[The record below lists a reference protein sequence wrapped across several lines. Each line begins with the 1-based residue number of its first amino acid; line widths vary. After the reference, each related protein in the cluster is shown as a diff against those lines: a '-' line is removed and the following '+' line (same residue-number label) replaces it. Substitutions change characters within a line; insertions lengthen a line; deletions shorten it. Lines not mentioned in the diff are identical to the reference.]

1 MTIDFK
7 KIQIDEELEDLLPGL
22 SEDDSNSLTQS
33 LIENG
38 FDQKFGRIKV
48 WFPEDNDGT
57 GYIVDGHNRYKI
69 CRKNDIE
76 LSDYCFEP
84 VYFDSKEEVIKWMLE
99 NQLARRN
106 LQTIQRIAIAEKYRP
121 IFERQAKANQS
132 LGGGDKR
139 SENYQKSA
147 EPNLAQAV
155 DKKRNLTTDE
165 KLSKISGVKKTTY
178 KMGAKVLK
186 SGSDDLKQRVLSG
199 KISISSGYREL
210 RKSESENL
218 VLKKE
223 KNNTPEQRII
233 EADNRMN
240 EIDRKIADLKNE
252 RENLMRKRSMMFEAL
267 DIECELKYEFFI
279 SDDNYL
285 GLGVIIRKCRFYIE
299 KGEKKQIFVEC
310 GVYPNEC
317 PNIFYIDKI
326 PGKYKNDF
334 LMLWKKA
341 YQEDLLYKKK
351 IDEENEKKWQ
361 KKYSDAFK
369 KIFDESS
376 INKVDDESKIYYKK
390 FYRVL
395 ATVFHPDSPNGDAE
409 SMKYVNGLKELWG
422 V

>member
-7 KIQIDEELEDLLPGL
+7 KIQIDEELKDLLPRL

-84 VYFDSKEEVIKWMLE
+84 VYFDSKEDVIKWMLE

-121 IFERQAKANQS
+121 IFEKQAKERQSEYHGNQYDKKREVPQNFVEVQNRKKQDNETNAKLAKMADVNRETYRQAKRVLDSDNEEV
-132 LGGGDKR
+132 KR
-139 SENYQKSA
+139 
-147 EPNLAQAV
+147 
-155 DKKRNLTTDE
+155 
-165 KLSKISGVKKTTY
+165 
-178 KMGAKVLK
+178 
-186 SGSDDLKQRVLSG
+186 RVLSG
-199 KISISSGYREL
+199 KTSISAGYREL
-210 RKSESENL
+210 RNNSNENS
-218 VLKKE
+218 VPKKE
-223 KNNTPEQRII
+223 EIVTPEQRII
-233 EADNRMN
+233 ETDRCMS

-252 RENLMRKRSMMFEAL
+252 RENLMRKRSMIFESL
-267 DIECELKYEFFI
+267 DIECELKYEFVADKNDF
-279 SDDNYL
+279 
-285 GLGVIIRKCRFYIE
+285 RKCQFYIE
-299 KGEKKQIFVEC
+299 CNGHKNIYLTCSVLYDEV
-310 GVYPNEC
+310 PNDVWIIE
-317 PNIFYIDKI
+317 I

-334 LMLWKKA
+334 IMLWKKA
-341 YQEDLLYKKK
+341 HKEDVLYREK
-351 IDEENEKKWQ
+351 IDTENEKKWH

-369 KIFDESS
+369 QIFDESS
-376 INKVDDESKIYYKK
+376 INKVDDERKIYYKK

-409 SMKYVNGLKELWG
+409 SMKYVNELKELWG

>member
-1 MTIDFK
+1 MIIDFK
-7 KIQIDEELEDLLPGL
+7 KIQIDEELEELLPKL

-33 LIENG
+33 LLENG

-69 CRKNDIE
+69 CSKNGIE

-84 VYFDSKEEVIKWMLE
+84 VYFDSKEDVIKWMLE

-106 LQTIQRIAIAEKYRP
+106 LQTIQRIANAEKYRS
-121 IFERQAKANQS
+121 IYEKQAKANQS

-139 SENYQKSA
+139 SENYQKSVV
-147 EPNLAQAV
+147 PNLAQAV

-186 SGSDDLKQRVLSG
+186 SDNEDLKQRVLSG
-199 KISISSGYREL
+199 KMSISSGYREL
-210 RKSESENL
+210 RKSENENL

-223 KNNTPEQRII
+223 ENNAPEQRII

-240 EIDRKIADLKNE
+240 EIDRKIIDLKNE
-252 RENLMRKRSMMFEAL
+252 RENLMRKRSMIFESL
-267 DIECELKYEFFI
+267 DIECELKYEF
-279 SDDNYL
+279 
-285 GLGVIIRKCRFYIE
+285 VIDKDGFRDCQFYIE
-299 KGEKKQIFVEC
+299 SNGHKN
-310 GVYPNEC
+310 VYITCCILFDETPNDMWM
-317 PNIFYIDKI
+317 NMI
-326 PGKYKNDF
+326 PKKYKNDF
-334 LMLWKKA
+334 IMLWKKA
-341 YQEDLLYKKK
+341 HQEDVLYRKK
-351 IDEENEKKWQ
+351 IDEEKR
-361 KKYSDAFK
+361 KKYHDAFK

-376 INKVDDESKIYYKK
+376 INKVDDERKIYYKK

-409 SMKYVNGLKELWG
+409 SMKYVNELKELWG